1 MTTSLP
7 SYELRPF
14 NADTFELTR
23 EEWLSGAD
31 SSGAS
36 SLPYEKTLE
45 WAAKRMKYDEPHQ
58 GDSLAYGIF
67 PTDNGG
73 GAVAIADIVYTA
85 RPGPDVGWLKMLEV
99 SLSPTIDPSVQQLQS
114 VISMVVGVYLAAI
127 TGTLRL
133 TGTHRS
139 RVVKLYGRNE
149 NLLTFL
155 TALSTQLTSELQQ
168 LGLDGL
174 SVRMEGRWLVIGA
187 KN

>member
-1 MTTSLP
+1 
-7 SYELRPF
+7 
-14 NADTFELTR
+14 
-23 EEWLSGAD
+23 
-31 SSGAS
+31 
-36 SLPYEKTLE
+36 
-45 WAAKRMKYDEPHQ
+45 MKYDEPHQ

-67 PTDNGG
+67 PIDNGG

-99 SLSPTIDPSVQQLQS
+99 SLSPAVDPSVQQLQS
-114 VISMVVGVYLAAI
+114 VISTAVGVYLAAI
-127 TGTLRL
+127 TGTLKL

-149 NLLTFL
+149 SLLTFL
-155 TALSTQLTSELQQ
+155 TALSTHLTNELQQ